1 MIGKNWTL
9 QSLIDAKMC
18 VTAFCQNGACNHC
31 KTLPL
36 EKLRH
41 RFGPDMPAMEWDL
54 RPKLKCDVCQ
64 CKTVG
69 LIYSPDSNKTSGM
82 GQNLYGDAKGGR

>member
-1 MIGKNWTL
+1 
-9 QSLIDAKMC
+9 
-18 VTAFCQNGACNHC
+18 
-31 KTLPL
+31 
-36 EKLRH
+36 
-41 RFGPDMPAMEWDL
+41 MPAMEWDL